1 MDKSTSDILKRILKA
16 SEQGNLTFFIGAGV
30 SCLSQYPSW
39 SELLDRILDK
49 LKKRKETNASNIS
62 IENNLKIGKKT
73 TYPKVTF
80 DSEDSLFKDSANS
93 ANNLYQ
99 FSNEID
105 ERYAKAQK
113 LISNNYTDDSDA
125 ENLVEDHFKS
135 KLKSKDNYAKAQILY
150 ETFSGK
156 KSEFIRLVESCCKE
170 NAITSP
176 KLNNSKNDIYD
187 YLLSLNPS
195 SIITTNFDDLIEK
208 SCLKKAENFV
218 VVAKD
223 KDVSNIQGQR
233 FILKIHGD
241 FKNKNIVFTENSYLD
256 YEQDFSLI
264 SRQLTSVLATN
275 TVVFIGYGLSDFNI
289 RLLINLLKNLY
300 NEKSKKKLKNS
311 ARPIFYSVT
320 DSPLDEDDRNY
331 FSNKGIDA
339 FDCYDLNDSLK
350 YVDPKD
356 DKNRFI
362 KRYGQFFLSLDDV
375 NLDNSTKFLCDSLQP
390 LNAFNCTTVEMLG
403 EKLSSFPLTDICIR
417 DSILI
422 VINEKKFA
430 TYYKYLL
437 KREGLSE
444 DEIKECDLISLT
456 FIKAGIIYL
465 QTNVE
470 SAIYKLFDYIKEIN
484 FNKYELLFN
493 DCISFNYKR
502 IETYTRLRSTKD
514 YKIRNVALYKL
525 GKYRQLLNCIENN
538 SFNINLTP
546 REEIDFFISKVN
558 SDYVK
563 KILDDDE
570 QLFKQV
576 NSKSTNGYPID
587 DKLSEKVGN
596 GWVDLNKVNI
606 SKLFENRSNFFKKNY
621 PFMKNFLD
629 FPLSKDSM
637 NSFYEKCQR
646 IKSLKEKNYI
656 SFNEDSELV
665 KFLLLHYYKFL
676 VCNGI
681 LNERNKAW
689 KNVVIEVLRTVAP
702 KLDVSSFTKKNIF
715 GIKDYIAFD
724 REMFFMYVEF
734 FSSKDLIGLFKSNG
748 VNKLFCGSQNEHL
761 KSIEKSINNLLDF
774 AKKNEDEF
782 KNLCI
787 LTHGIHLVSKIKN
800 LIALCSYISLS
811 TKTTNKVV
819 EFILQ
824 HSTLLF
830 NSAEEVSLFFTSI
843 LNNSHKDDRKL
854 KAQLTNW
861 LKENIPIYVKDAH
874 RNQCGPKYNFYQ
886 EFIHLFIDFLHGCS
900 NLGWLDGIFLSVYRQ
915 RVDFLYSFFS
925 EKISYYVSLKSK
937 NASLVEAHLILE
949 ATSSYN
955 IELVAYILA
964 SMGSLTES
972 EIDKIKE
979 YLRELV
985 KKRNQEPDI
994 IIPDPFTIFYLVAYS
1009 CSFGKLS
1016 RAFDEFIGVDNKFD
1030 FLYLYKDFDFSK
1042 FNCDWLLA
1050 ESDSV
1055 LSNFFSDKTV
1065 KLKIKKALT
1074 DKLKAPDLNQEK
1086 KSKFTDIFFKY
1097 FADD

>member
-546 REEIDFFISKVN
+546 REEIDFFISK
-558 SDYVK
+558 
-563 KILDDDE
+563 
-570 QLFKQV
+570 
-576 NSKSTNGYPID
+576 
-587 DKLSEKVGN
+587 
-596 GWVDLNKVNI
+596 
-606 SKLFENRSNFFKKNY
+606 
-621 PFMKNFLD
+621 
-629 FPLSKDSM
+629 
-637 NSFYEKCQR
+637 
-646 IKSLKEKNYI
+646 
-656 SFNEDSELV
+656 
-665 KFLLLHYYKFL
+665 
-676 VCNGI
+676 
-681 LNERNKAW
+681 
-689 KNVVIEVLRTVAP
+689 
-702 KLDVSSFTKKNIF
+702 
-715 GIKDYIAFD
+715 
-724 REMFFMYVEF
+724 
-734 FSSKDLIGLFKSNG
+734 
-748 VNKLFCGSQNEHL
+748 
-761 KSIEKSINNLLDF
+761 
-774 AKKNEDEF
+774 
-782 KNLCI
+782 
-787 LTHGIHLVSKIKN
+787 
-800 LIALCSYISLS
+800 
-811 TKTTNKVV
+811 
-819 EFILQ
+819 
-824 HSTLLF
+824 
-830 NSAEEVSLFFTSI
+830 
-843 LNNSHKDDRKL
+843 
-854 KAQLTNW
+854 
-861 LKENIPIYVKDAH
+861 
-874 RNQCGPKYNFYQ
+874 
-886 EFIHLFIDFLHGCS
+886 
-900 NLGWLDGIFLSVYRQ
+900 
-915 RVDFLYSFFS
+915 
-925 EKISYYVSLKSK
+925 
-937 NASLVEAHLILE
+937 
-949 ATSSYN
+949 
-955 IELVAYILA
+955 
-964 SMGSLTES
+964 
-972 EIDKIKE
+972 
-979 YLRELV
+979 
-985 KKRNQEPDI
+985 
-994 IIPDPFTIFYLVAYS
+994 
-1009 CSFGKLS
+1009 
-1016 RAFDEFIGVDNKFD
+1016 
-1030 FLYLYKDFDFSK
+1030 
-1042 FNCDWLLA
+1042 
-1050 ESDSV
+1050 
-1055 LSNFFSDKTV
+1055 
-1065 KLKIKKALT
+1065 
-1074 DKLKAPDLNQEK
+1074 
-1086 KSKFTDIFFKY
+1086 
-1097 FADD
+1097 

>member
-339 FDCYDLNDSLK
+339 VDCYDLNDSLK

-681 LNERNKAW
+681 LNDRNKAW

>member
-80 DSEDSLFKDSANS
+80 DSEDLLFKDSANS

-320 DSPLDEDDRNY
+320 DAPLDEDDRNY

-656 SFNEDSELV
+656 SFNKDSELV

-681 LNERNKAW
+681 LNDRNKAW

>member
-681 LNERNKAW
+681 LNDSNKAW

-830 NSAEEVSLFFTSI
+830 NSAEEVSLFCTSI

>member
-289 RLLINLLKNLY
+289 TLLINLLKNLY

-681 LNERNKAW
+681 LNDRNKAW

>member
-681 LNERNKAW
+681 LNDRNKAW

-985 KKRNQEPDI
+985 KKRNQESDI

>member
-30 SCLSQYPSW
+30 SCLSQYPLW

-113 LISNNYTDDSDA
+113 LISNNYRDDSDA
-125 ENLVEDHFKS
+125 KNLVEDHFKS

-300 NEKSKKKLKNS
+300 NEKSRKKLKNS

-320 DSPLDEDDRNY
+320 DAPLDEDDRNY

-339 FDCYDLNDSLK
+339 LDCYDLNDSLK
-350 YVDPKD
+350 YVNPKD

-362 KRYGQFFLSLDDV
+362 KRYGQFFLSLDEV
-375 NLDNSTKFLCDSLQP
+375 NLNNSTKFLCDSLQP
-390 LNAFNCTTVEMLG
+390 LNMFNCITVEMLR
-403 EKLSSFPLTDICIR
+403 EKLSSFPLADICIH
-417 DSILI
+417 DSIFI
-422 VINEKKFA
+422 VINEKTFV
-430 TYYKYLL
+430 TYYNYLL
-437 KREGLSE
+437 KKEGLSE

-465 QTNVE
+465 QTNNGLT
-470 SAIYKLFDYIKEIN
+470 SYTLFDYIKEMN
-484 FNKYELLFN
+484 FNKYESLFD
-493 DCISFNYKR
+493 DCISFNYKK
-502 IETYTRLRSTKD
+502 IESYTELRSKKD

-525 GKYRQLLNCIENN
+525 GKYRQLLNCFENN

-563 KILDDDE
+563 ILDDNE
-570 QLFKQV
+570 QLLKQV
-576 NSKSTNGYPID
+576 NSKSTKGYPID

-606 SKLFENRSNFFKKNY
+606 SKLFENRSSFFKKNY
-621 PFMKNFLD
+621 PFMKNFLE
-629 FPLSKDSM
+629 FPLSKESM

-656 SFNEDSELV
+656 SFNNDSKLV

-681 LNERNKAW
+681 LNDRNKAW

-702 KLDVSSFTKKNIF
+702 KLDVSSFTKKNIYR
-715 GIKDYIAFD
+715 IKDYIAFD
-724 REMFFMYVEF
+724 RELFFMYVEF

-761 KSIEKSINNLLDF
+761 KLIEKSINNLLDF
-774 AKKNEDEF
+774 AQKNEGEF
-782 KNLCI
+782 SSFCVI
-787 LTHGIHLVSKIKN
+787 SHGINIVSKIQN
-800 LIALCSYISLS
+800 LIVICSYLSL
-811 TKTTNKVV
+811 TNKTTNKLV
-819 EFILQ
+819 EFILE
-824 HSTLLF
+824 HPTLLF
-830 NSAEEVSLFFTSI
+830 NSATEVDLFFFSI
-843 LNNSHKDDRKL
+843 LNKFHKDDRKL
-854 KAQLTNW
+854 KNLISNW
-861 LKENIPIYVKDAH
+861 LKENLPQYIKEAQH
-874 RNQCGPKYNFYQ
+874 NQLNAKYNYYQ

-900 NLGWLDGIFLSVYRQ
+900 NLSWLDGIFLSVYRQ
-915 RVDFLYSFFS
+915 RVKFLYRFFS
-925 EKISYYVSLKSK
+925 EKISYYVSQKSK
-937 NASLVEAHLILE
+937 NESLVEAHLILE
-949 ATSSYN
+949 STSSYN
-955 IELVAYILA
+955 IELVTYILA
-964 SMGSLTES
+964 NKGSLTEY
-972 EIDKIKE
+972 EIDKLKE

-985 KKRNQEPDI
+985 KKRNQDPVI
-994 IIPDPFTIFYLVAYS
+994 IIPDPFTIFYLIAYS

-1016 RAFDEFIGVDNKFD
+1016 RAFDEFIGVDSKFD

-1042 FNCDWLLA
+1042 FNCDWLLP
-1050 ESDSV
+1050 ESV
-1055 LSNFFSDKTV
+1055 LSNFFLDKTV
-1065 KLKIKKALT
+1065 KLKIKKALK
-1074 DKLKAPDLNQEK
+1074 DKLKDPDLNQEK

>member
-80 DSEDSLFKDSANS
+80 DSEDSLFKDSAN
-93 ANNLYQ
+93 NLYQ

-113 LISNNYTDDSDA
+113 LISNNYRDDSDA

-300 NEKSKKKLKNS
+300 NEKSRKKLKNS

-320 DSPLDEDDRNY
+320 DAPLDEDDRNY

-390 LNAFNCTTVEMLG
+390 LNAFNCITVEMLR

-493 DCISFNYKR
+493 DCISFNYKS

-558 SDYVK
+558 SDYV

-656 SFNEDSELV
+656 SFNNDSELV

-681 LNERNKAW
+681 LNDRNKAW

-748 VNKLFCGSQNEHL
+748 VNKLFCGYQNEHL

-774 AKKNEDEF
+774 AKENEDEF

-787 LTHGIHLVSKIKN
+787 LTHGIHLVSKIQN

-994 IIPDPFTIFYLVAYS
+994 IIPDPFTIFYLIAYS

>member
-621 PFMKNFLD
+621 PF
-629 FPLSKDSM
+629 
-637 NSFYEKCQR
+637 
-646 IKSLKEKNYI
+646 
-656 SFNEDSELV
+656 
-665 KFLLLHYYKFL
+665 
-676 VCNGI
+676 
-681 LNERNKAW
+681 
-689 KNVVIEVLRTVAP
+689 
-702 KLDVSSFTKKNIF
+702 
-715 GIKDYIAFD
+715 
-724 REMFFMYVEF
+724 
-734 FSSKDLIGLFKSNG
+734 
-748 VNKLFCGSQNEHL
+748 
-761 KSIEKSINNLLDF
+761 
-774 AKKNEDEF
+774 
-782 KNLCI
+782 
-787 LTHGIHLVSKIKN
+787 
-800 LIALCSYISLS
+800 
-811 TKTTNKVV
+811 
-819 EFILQ
+819 
-824 HSTLLF
+824 
-830 NSAEEVSLFFTSI
+830 
-843 LNNSHKDDRKL
+843 
-854 KAQLTNW
+854 
-861 LKENIPIYVKDAH
+861 
-874 RNQCGPKYNFYQ
+874 
-886 EFIHLFIDFLHGCS
+886 
-900 NLGWLDGIFLSVYRQ
+900 
-915 RVDFLYSFFS
+915 
-925 EKISYYVSLKSK
+925 
-937 NASLVEAHLILE
+937 
-949 ATSSYN
+949 
-955 IELVAYILA
+955 
-964 SMGSLTES
+964 
-972 EIDKIKE
+972 
-979 YLRELV
+979 
-985 KKRNQEPDI
+985 KR
-994 IIPDPFTIFYLVAYS
+994 
-1009 CSFGKLS
+1009 
-1016 RAFDEFIGVDNKFD
+1016 
-1030 FLYLYKDFDFSK
+1030 
-1042 FNCDWLLA
+1042 
-1050 ESDSV
+1050 
-1055 LSNFFSDKTV
+1055 
-1065 KLKIKKALT
+1065 
-1074 DKLKAPDLNQEK
+1074 
-1086 KSKFTDIFFKY
+1086 
-1097 FADD
+1097 

>member
-1 MDKSTSDILKRILKA
+1 
-16 SEQGNLTFFIGAGV
+16 
-30 SCLSQYPSW
+30 
-39 SELLDRILDK
+39 
-49 LKKRKETNASNIS
+49 
-62 IENNLKIGKKT
+62 
-73 TYPKVTF
+73 
-80 DSEDSLFKDSANS
+80 
-93 ANNLYQ
+93 
-99 FSNEID
+99 
-105 ERYAKAQK
+105 
-113 LISNNYTDDSDA
+113 
-125 ENLVEDHFKS
+125 
-135 KLKSKDNYAKAQILY
+135 
-150 ETFSGK
+150 
-156 KSEFIRLVESCCKE
+156 
-170 NAITSP
+170 
-176 KLNNSKNDIYD
+176 
-187 YLLSLNPS
+187 
-195 SIITTNFDDLIEK
+195 
-208 SCLKKAENFV
+208 
-218 VVAKD
+218 
-223 KDVSNIQGQR
+223 
-233 FILKIHGD
+233 
-241 FKNKNIVFTENSYLD
+241 
-256 YEQDFSLI
+256 
-264 SRQLTSVLATN
+264 
-275 TVVFIGYGLSDFNI
+275 
-289 RLLINLLKNLY
+289 
-300 NEKSKKKLKNS
+300 
-311 ARPIFYSVT
+311 
-320 DSPLDEDDRNY
+320 
-331 FSNKGIDA
+331 
-339 FDCYDLNDSLK
+339 
-350 YVDPKD
+350 
-356 DKNRFI
+356 
-362 KRYGQFFLSLDDV
+362 
-375 NLDNSTKFLCDSLQP
+375 
-390 LNAFNCTTVEMLG
+390 
-403 EKLSSFPLTDICIR
+403 
-417 DSILI
+417 
-422 VINEKKFA
+422 
-430 TYYKYLL
+430 
-437 KREGLSE
+437 
-444 DEIKECDLISLT
+444 
-456 FIKAGIIYL
+456 
-465 QTNVE
+465 
-470 SAIYKLFDYIKEIN
+470 
-484 FNKYELLFN
+484 
-493 DCISFNYKR
+493 
-502 IETYTRLRSTKD
+502 
-514 YKIRNVALYKL
+514 
-525 GKYRQLLNCIENN
+525 
-538 SFNINLTP
+538 
-546 REEIDFFISKVN
+546 
-558 SDYVK
+558 
-563 KILDDDE
+563 
-570 QLFKQV
+570 
-576 NSKSTNGYPID
+576 
-587 DKLSEKVGN
+587 
-596 GWVDLNKVNI
+596 
-606 SKLFENRSNFFKKNY
+606 
-621 PFMKNFLD
+621 MKNFLD

-681 LNERNKAW
+681 LNDRNKAW

>member
-830 NSAEEVSLFFTSI
+830 NSAEEVRLFFTSI

-994 IIPDPFTIFYLVAYS
+994 IIPDPFTIFYVVAYS

-1016 RAFDEFIGVDNKFD
+1016 RAVD
-1030 FLYLYKDFDFSK
+1030 
-1042 FNCDWLLA
+1042 
-1050 ESDSV
+1050 
-1055 LSNFFSDKTV
+1055 
-1065 KLKIKKALT
+1065 
-1074 DKLKAPDLNQEK
+1074 
-1086 KSKFTDIFFKY
+1086 
-1097 FADD
+1097 

>member
-80 DSEDSLFKDSANS
+80 DSKDSLFKDSANS

-681 LNERNKAW
+681 LNDRNKAW